1 MNYLKITLTLLVL
14 VNSSVY
20 SMPMPG
26 CHFNEDDHGKRH
38 PMKMSEMSE
47 MGGNKYDQLK
57 EKLPSLAPL
66 TDKQISHMMT
76 MMGPNYYWPIS
87 KDKGPDNGLLI
98 LAHGYGQEGDAELY
112 VSMQEFQ
119 DDYVTSLAL
128 GMSMMTSDHIG
139 CSIEEMTQK
148 SIDNIFVVPVS
159 STPFNTLVR
168 QWRYI
173 FKLEND
179 YSYSDVKQID
189 SNKIKFLEP
198 ISDSIYAKKI
208 ILEYANEI
216 SLDQH
221 MEVVIIIAHGPVE
234 TDDNDKQLKLMNN
247 IGQYIS
253 DNSNFF
259 DVEAFTLQDDAPKK
273 VREQNVASIR
283 TFIEKS
289 NKEGKRVLMV
299 SNLMSGK
306 GIQKSIESDF
316 DGLSYT
322 FNSKGLLAHPLF
334 KEWIIE
340 SIQSQ

>member
-1 MNYLKITLTLLVL
+1 MAM
-14 VNSSVY
+14 S
-20 SMPMPG
+20 G
-26 CHFNEDDHGKRH
+26 CHSNEDDHGKRY
-38 PMKMSEMSE
+38 PMKMSEMS
-47 MGGNKYDQLK
+47 GNKYDQLK

-66 TDKQISHMMT
+66 TNKQISHMMN
-76 MMGPNYYWPIS
+76 MMGANYYWPIS

-112 VSMQEFQ
+112 GSMQEFQ

-216 SLDQH
+216 SLDQN
-221 MEVVIIIAHGPVE
+221 MEVLIIIAHGPVE

-247 IGQYIS
+247 IGQYI
-253 DNSNFF
+253 
-259 DVEAFTLQDDAPKK
+259 
-273 VREQNVASIR
+273 
-283 TFIEKS
+283 
-289 NKEGKRVLMV
+289 
-299 SNLMSGK
+299 
-306 GIQKSIESDF
+306 
-316 DGLSYT
+316 
-322 FNSKGLLAHPLF
+322 
-334 KEWIIE
+334 
-340 SIQSQ
+340 

>member
-1 MNYLKITLTLLVL
+1 MNYLKITLTLLAL
-14 VNSSVY
+14 ANFSVH
-20 SMPMPG
+20 SGEMSG
-26 CHFNEDDHGKRH
+26 CNFNEDDLGKRY
-38 PMKMSEMSE
+38 PMKMSEMSA
-47 MGGNKYDQLK
+47 NKYDQLK
-57 EKLPSLAPL
+57 EKLPGLAPL
-66 TDKQISHMMT
+66 TNEQISNMMN

-87 KDKGPDNGLLI
+87 KDNDSENGLLI

-112 VSMQEFQ
+112 DSMKEFQ

-139 CSIEEMTQK
+139 CSIEEITQK
-148 SIDNIFVVPVS
+148 SVDNIFVVPVS

-168 QWRYI
+168 QWKYI

-179 YSYSDVKQID
+179 YTYSDVKQID

-208 ILEYANEI
+208 VLEYANEI
-216 SLDQH
+216 SLDQNK
-221 MEVVIIIAHGPVE
+221 EVIIIIAHGPVNA
-234 TDDNDKQLKLMNN
+234 DDNDKELKLMNN
-247 IGQYIS
+247 IGQYILN
-253 DNSNFF
+253 NSNFS
-259 DVEAFTLQDDAPKK
+259 DVEAFTLQDDAPKE
-273 VREQNVASIR
+273 VREQNVASIK

-289 NKEGKRVLMV
+289 NREGKRVLMV

-306 GIQKSIESDF
+306 GIQKSIKSDF
-316 DGLSYT
+316 NGLSYT

-334 KEWIIE
+334 KEWIVN